1 MPEIFKTKQFTR
13 TRKSAACGN
22 SITQGDCYSLW
33 IKHESGFSQSKSILS
48 KWKKQPIWRV
58 YMSLSLFTEECMMK
72 PVGNSSV
79 HTNDLKLCSS
89 STTGSGT
96 RSGIFE
102 AASDGEEKHW
112 LPSLVLHQNWSVPV
126 SFIIT
131 AHSQV
136 SKWGWVGGNRSR
148 QQHNFF
154 LSFVVSS

>member
-1 MPEIFKTKQFTR
+1 
-13 TRKSAACGN
+13 
-22 SITQGDCYSLW
+22 
-33 IKHESGFSQSKSILS
+33 
-48 KWKKQPIWRV
+48 
-58 YMSLSLFTEECMMK
+58 MSLSLFTEECMMK
-72 PVGNSSV
+72 PVGNCSV

-96 RSGIFE
+96 RSRIFE

-112 LPSLVLHQNWSVPV
+112 LPSLVLYQKWSVPV

-136 SKWGWVGGNRSR
+136 SKWVGGNGSR

-154 LSFVVSS
+154 PLLLFRHRNQCIGVYSENTVFQLVLQRFIYRKQKITAQQ